1 VDFFCIYFLKTKHFW
16 QSAMVK
22 NLLLLGSVA
31 FSMSFGLSLLINRD
45 IKTAMFTGLITVP
58 ATFSGIVAVN
68 RKQKNQQ
75 KRPLNSLQLQIHQLK
90 RRKTQLIQSLSAT
103 ITEKQRTDA
112 NINFLKTKLSQ
123 LYTQIAEQ
131 RSYKQQLSQDL
142 IILKENR
149 GQLKAEL
156 HELQTQIY
164 NLQQSKGEVYEFLR
178 LIKDQKQR
186 VESDCKSLLSEFKQL
201 QLQIAERQN
210 YKEEIERDLALLKT
224 LKPQL
229 KEKL

>member
-1 VDFFCIYFLKTKHFW
+1 
-16 QSAMVK
+16 
-22 NLLLLGSVA
+22 
-31 FSMSFGLSLLINRD
+31 
-45 IKTAMFTGLITVP
+45 
-58 ATFSGIVAVN
+58 
-68 RKQKNQQ
+68 
-75 KRPLNSLQLQIHQLK
+75 
-90 RRKTQLIQSLSAT
+90 
-103 ITEKQRTDA
+103 
-112 NINFLKTKLSQ
+112 
-123 LYTQIAEQ
+123 
-131 RSYKQQLSQDL
+131 
-142 IILKENR
+142 LKENR